1 MIASTAGENGSGGNL
16 QRGEQS
22 RIRAVDAKR
31 RDYYQ
36 YYSGNEWGKPKNYD
50 LCLNSGTLGIE
61 RCVEIIANSVTLE

>member
-1 MIASTAGENGSGGNL
+1 MERLLSL
-16 QRGEQS
+16 EQDETVDVKKMEA
-22 RIRAVDAKR
+22 RIRTIDQKR